1 MQRYP
6 ASRVAPMSLLVP
18 VVGITAAWLFLGEQP
33 TYVEIGGAALVIAGC
48 AAGALAAPRSRAHTT
63 PPPVFSHSHGDSA
76 AKDQVGVGSAAEND

>member
-33 TYVEIGGAALVIAGC
+33 TYFELGGAALVIAGC
-48 AAGALAAPRSRAHTT
+48 AAGVLATPRSRARISPSPASSEPGTT
-63 PPPVFSHSHGDSA
+63 PPPRAQLA
-76 AKDQVGVGSAAEND
+76 ASVSDVD